1 VNPFGETTWV
11 EEQWR
16 EQVLPGRAARGAWLE
31 RELALLPSARP
42 RPPAA
47 RRRVTRWLGRRLTGI
62 GERLVAIG
70 RQMAAPAGTTA

>member
-1 VNPFGETTWV
+1 VNPFAEITWV

-16 EQVLPGRAARGAWLE
+16 EEVLPARAARGAWLE
-31 RELALLPSARP
+31 RELALLPTA

-47 RRRVTRWLGRRLTGI
+47 RHLVMRWLGRRLTGI

-70 RQMAAPAGTTA
+70 RHLAAPAGTTA